1 MSSFHYLLQNFD
13 KLDGYWYLNQIFE
26 VFTINILYSIL
37 QFINKNE
44 NSMCNIKYCI
54 LVILASDLPLVSV
67 GIKGNYR
74 SHFYVACFSRAA
86 NHPQPVEGSPYKPQR
101 PPAAPPSPAA
111 YANYPPN
118 HNSLRYVQQQ
128 SPYGTTVPYR
138 ENPYSVRTP
147 VSSSIQAP

>member
-1 MSSFHYLLQNFD
+1 MKIQCVIQNT
-13 KLDGYWYLNQIFE
+13 
-26 VFTINILYSIL
+26 VFS
-37 QFINKNE
+37 
-44 NSMCNIKYCI
+44 
-54 LVILASDLPLVSV
+54 VILTSYTRLVSV
-67 GIKGNYR
+67 EMKGNYR

-147 VSSSIQAP
+147 VSSSTQAPYLYHQAYLYKFQNYVPYWQTVRHKSS

>member
-1 MSSFHYLLQNFD
+1 MKIQCVIYNT
-13 KLDGYWYLNQIFE
+13 
-26 VFTINILYSIL
+26 VFY
-37 QFINKNE
+37 
-44 NSMCNIKYCI
+44 
-54 LVILASDLPLVSV
+54 VILTSYTPLVSV
-67 GIKGNYR
+67 EIKGNYR

-147 VSSSIQAP
+147 VSSSSQAPYLYH

>member
-1 MSSFHYLLQNFD
+1 
-13 KLDGYWYLNQIFE
+13 
-26 VFTINILYSIL
+26 
-37 QFINKNE
+37 
-44 NSMCNIKYCI
+44 MCNINYCI
-54 LVILASDLPLVSV
+54 LVILTSDLLLVSV
-67 GIKGNYR
+67 EIIGNYR
-74 SHFYVACFSRAA
+74 SHFYLACFSRAA

-147 VSSSIQAP
+147 VSSSIQAPYLYHQAYLYKFQNYVPYWQTVHHKSSSIY